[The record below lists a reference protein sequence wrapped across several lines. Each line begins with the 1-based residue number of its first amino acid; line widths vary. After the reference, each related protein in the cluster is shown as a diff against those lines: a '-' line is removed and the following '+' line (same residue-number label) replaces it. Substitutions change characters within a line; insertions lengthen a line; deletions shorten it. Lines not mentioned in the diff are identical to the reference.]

1 MQFNFGI
8 NKGFTR
14 RQFMKTLPLG
24 LVSAIAAG
32 IVTRRMFGSSD
43 KENYTKIR
51 NFIGYSVNSKEGVC
65 MFLKFILDPADYF
78 IPEYSGHKI

>member
-24 LVSAIAAG
+24 LISAIAAG

-43 KENYTKIR
+43 KENYTKNLPKDSI
-51 NFIGYSVNSKEGVC
+51 YTPKDS
-65 MFLKFILDPADYF
+65 
-78 IPEYSGHKI
+78 

>member
-24 LVSAIAAG
+24 LISAIAAG

-43 KENYTKIR
+43 KESYTKNLPKDSI
-51 NFIGYSVNSKEGVC
+51 YTPKDS
-65 MFLKFILDPADYF
+65 
-78 IPEYSGHKI
+78 

>member
-43 KENYTKIR
+43 KENYTKNLR
-51 NFIGYSVNSKEGVC
+51 K
-65 MFLKFILDPADYF
+65 D
-78 IPEYSGHKI
+78 